1 MRTVWPVLSFVTE
14 ELPENAR
21 EYPNASKE
29 VLNDNWVAVT
39 SGSEDYSFKAMR
51 KNQYE
56 EALFR
61 CEDDRM
67 EIDMVLETNKSAI
80 EALEKVHKEIAEM
93 YTEEGESH
101 SRTRARHR

>member
-1 MRTVWPVLSFVTE
+1 
-14 ELPENAR
+14 
-21 EYPNASKE
+21 
-29 VLNDNWVAVT
+29 
-39 SGSEDYSFKAMR
+39 MR

-93 YTEEGESH
+93 YTEEAKVIPEPAAAGEE
-101 SRTRARHR
+101 RRRDCCCCWWWWW